1 MLGTADVSTRAHYPT
16 NFVAI
21 SDVRKL
27 SPRRNSGHCDVFIEP
42 RRNDERG
49 RREESTS
56 PLGVFPRRNENVG
69 SLTLAESR
77 ELDVG
82 RTDGGETG
90 EAEGEGVEARVVIY
104 EVSKTL
110 YTPTRQRAGLAPRNP
125 VLALT
130 HRYLSHDHFRPIRA
144 RGGVRTHTHVHGA
157 SSTLH
162 AGVFT
167 IYSAPRVGN
176 AVGYLVDIVY
186 LGYSPPHDPRDFS
199 FRLSPRP
206 PPVRKKRQRDDCL
219 APPPRFRGD
228 KWSSGTYRH

>member
-1 MLGTADVSTRAHYPT
+1 M
-16 NFVAI
+16 
-21 SDVRKL
+21 
-27 SPRRNSGHCDVFIEP
+27 
-42 RRNDERG
+42 
-49 RREESTS
+49 
-56 PLGVFPRRNENVG
+56 
-69 SLTLAESR
+69 
-77 ELDVG
+77 
-82 RTDGGETG
+82 
-90 EAEGEGVEARVVIY
+90 EGERIETRVVIY

-130 HRYLSHDHFRPIRA
+130 HRYLSHDHFQPIRA
-144 RGGVRTHTHVHGA
+144 RGGARTHTYVHGA

-199 FRLSPRP
+199 FRLSP
-206 PPVRKKRQRDDCL
+206 PVRKKRQRDDCL
-219 APPPRFRGD
+219 APGPPVSVETNGPVAHIGIRSAPIRSGRWPLRHERDTTKATEFRRNQSLGILSV
-228 KWSSGTYRH
+228 WRPLIFACT

>member
-1 MLGTADVSTRAHYPT
+1 MKRRTREAGGRH
-16 NFVAI
+16 I
-21 SDVRKL
+21 SSQSLPSMERK
-27 SPRRNSGHCDVFIEP
+27 RRQLNISREP
-42 RRNDERG
+42 RTG
-49 RREESTS
+49 RR
-56 PLGVFPRRNENVG
+56 
-69 SLTLAESR
+69 A
-77 ELDVG
+77 DG
-82 RTDGGETG
+82 RMEGRKGGRG
-90 EAEGEGVEARVVIY
+90 PRVVIY

-130 HRYLSHDHFRPIRA
+130 HRYLSHDHFRPIGA
-144 RGGVRTHTHVHGA
+144 RGGTPHTRAHPRA

-199 FRLSPRP
+199 SRLSPRP
-206 PPVRKKRQRDDCL
+206 RRP
-219 APPPRFRGD
+219 
-228 KWSSGTYRH
+228 